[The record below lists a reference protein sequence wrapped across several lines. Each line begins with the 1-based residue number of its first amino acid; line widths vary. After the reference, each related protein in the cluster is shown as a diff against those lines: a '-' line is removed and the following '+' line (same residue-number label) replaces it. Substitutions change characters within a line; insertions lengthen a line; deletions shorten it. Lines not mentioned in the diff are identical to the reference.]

1 MKKFLASTLA
11 VSLFAIAAP
20 SAQAA
25 ALAPTSFNVTTNL
38 TAACQIVTAPTPVLD
53 FGAYT
58 AFGSAANAAPTATI
72 GLQCTRN
79 LATPVLFAFDGGT
92 GYGVI
97 AGLNYNVTAS
107 SATTTAGAA
116 ATAVAGGVGG
126 PDMRTVTLT
135 GSMAAGQAG
144 DCAGASCAATV
155 TRTLTITY

>member
-1 MKKFLASTLA
+1 MKKFLASTFA
-11 VSLFAIAAP
+11 VSLLSIAAT
-20 SAQAA
+20 SAQSAT
-25 ALAPTSFNVTTNL
+25 LAPTNFDVSANL
-38 TAACQIVTAPTPVLD
+38 TAACQIVAGTPVLD
-53 FGAYT
+53 FGTYT
-58 AFGSAANAAPTATI
+58 AFGSATTPAPTATI

-79 LATPVLFAFDGGT
+79 LATPTSFAFDGGT

-107 SATTTAGAA
+107 SAVTTAGAA
-116 ATAVAGGVGG
+116 ATAVAGGVGSA
-126 PDMRTVTLT
+126 DLRTITLT